1 MSCYVNLYLSFA
13 DGSFVRFRLF
23 LVIIFC
29 YFVKRTTI
37 FYFTPNISQSE

>member
-1 MSCYVNLYLSFA
+1 MNLDLSFA
-13 DGSFVRFRLF
+13 GGNFVRFHLF
-23 LVIIFC
+23 SGIIFC